1 MIKIINDEDERY
13 ITKSISDSKGRLI
26 SVRFTMKVYDEYV
39 KEHGKSEVYH
49 KTDRAG
55 FKSPLIK
62 EEK

>member
-1 MIKIINDEDERY
+1 MIKIVNDEDERY
-13 ITKSISDSKGRLI
+13 ITKSILDSKGRLI

-39 KEHGKSEVYH
+39 EEHGKSEVYH
-49 KTDRAG
+49 KTDKAG

>member
-13 ITKSISDSKGRLI
+13 ITKGRLI